1 MAGSCSLVP
10 QPLPVLIIFIFSLHR
25 FLSHFSGFFANI
37 DGWRKNMPRGLRMLV
52 SYSFLLLVATTA
64 TSQVDAQLE
73 TNSRPGAAPLV
84 ITFQDAMARARKNLP
99 LFLSANTDLK
109 VAHEDKVQ
117 ARAALLPSVTYNTQF
132 LYTQAN
138 GTPTGVFVAN
148 NFVHEYISQGNAHEV
163 INLAGGQIHDLRRT
177 QAIEAA
183 ARAKLAI
190 ASRGLVVTVAQDFY
204 GLTVAQRKYVTAQIS
219 LAEAQ
224 RFLKIS
230 QDLEQGGEVAHSD
243 AIKAQIQFN
252 DRQRGLEEANLAM
265 ENARLTLAVILFP
278 SFEQNF
284 TIADDLDLAPAL
296 PSLPEVQTLAAKA
309 NPDLMAAT
317 ATVAAANSE
326 VWAARSGHFPT
337 LTMDYWYGIDSNHFA
352 IRNPDMTRNLGYAAQ
367 ATLEIPIWN
376 WGATQSKVKQA
387 QLNRDRSKV
396 ELAFTQRQLAANLQ
410 QFYHEAVSSKSQ
422 LALLQQSFE
431 LASESLRLTTLR
443 YQSGEATVLEV
454 VDAQNTLA
462 QAHDAY
468 DDAQARY
475 RIAVSE
481 LQTVT
486 GAF

>member
-1 MAGSCSLVP
+1 
-10 QPLPVLIIFIFSLHR
+10 
-25 FLSHFSGFFANI
+25 
-37 DGWRKNMPRGLRMLV
+37 MPRCLR
-52 SYSFLLLVATTA
+52 LLVAFSSLFLVA
-64 TSQVDAQLE
+64 VAAMSQVDTQLQS
-73 TNSRPGAAPLV
+73 NSQPGAAPLV
-84 ITFQDAMARARKNLP
+84 LTFQDAIALARKTLP
-99 LFLSANTDLK
+99 QFLSANTDLGL
-109 VAHEDKVQ
+109 ALQDKVQ
-117 ARAALLPSVTYNTQF
+117 ARAALLPTVTYNTQY
-132 LYTQAN
+132 LYTEGNRTQ
-138 GTPTGVFVAN
+138 TGVFVAN
-148 NFVHEYISQGNAHEV
+148 NFVHEYLSQGNAHEA
-163 INLAGGQIHDLRRT
+163 INLAGGQVHDLRRT
-177 QAIEAA
+177 QAVEAA
-183 ARAKLAI
+183 ARAKLAV
-190 ASRGLVVTVAQDFY
+190 AGRGLMVTVAQDFY
-204 GLTVAQRKYVTAQIS
+204 GLTVAQRKYATAQNS

-224 RFLKIS
+224 RFLRIS
-230 QDLEQGGEVAHSD
+230 QDLEHGGEVAHSD

-252 DRQRGLEEANLAM
+252 DRQRGLQEANLAM

-278 SFEQNF
+278 NLEQNF
-284 TIADDLDLAPAL
+284 TIADDLDLAPEL
-296 PSLPEVQTLAAKA
+296 PSLPEVQTLAAKG
-309 NPDLMAAT
+309 NPDVMAAT

-387 QLNRDRSKV
+387 QLSRDRSKV
-396 ELAFTQRQLAANLQ
+396 ELSLTQRQLAANLQ
-410 QFYHEAVSSKSQ
+410 QFYHEASTSKSQ

-468 DDAQARY
+468 DDARARY
-475 RIAVSE
+475 RIAITE

-486 GAF
+486 GVF